1 MFSRMS
7 EGKLKTAVLGLN
19 EAGQLLLEAVRGVD
33 YFQIEAVA
41 DKDTNLAE
49 RIAGEYQCTAFDDY
63 RQLIT
68 TMDSRLRGNDLR
80 CLLVAAGIHSC
91 DEYVRMAM
99 KKKFNILKLAP
110 AARDFEEAV
119 EFVRLSEDEDIRF
132 AIANPRRFARSFLA
146 LRDFLQQ
153 GRIEQIFLMT
163 TFCSVGEQPYPGW
176 QTDPKLAGGGVLLH
190 NCYWMIDQ
198 MMLNFGIPQQVY
210 SLSTNQARDKQQRF
224 YLTEDTAVV
233 TMKFADTL
241 IGNLIASRRAG
252 IGPKEE
258 FMKLYGKDKILIV
271 DGRHLTVSDGLAE
284 TKEELEYND
293 DELFCMREQLKNFAL
308 SILSPDKN
316 KLCSSGRENLQDM
329 AIIESAYLSARTGF
343 PEEPAKVLQMAP
355 GRTGEPTGV

>member
-1 MFSRMS
+1 MS
-7 EGKLKTAVLGLN
+7 EDKLKTAVLGLN
-19 EAGQLLLEAVRGVD
+19 EAGQLLLEALSRVD
-33 YFQIEAVA
+33 YFEIQAVA
-41 DKDTNLAE
+41 DRDTNLAE
-49 RIAGEYQCTAFDDY
+49 KIAGECQCAAFDDY
-63 RQLIT
+63 RQLIIQNQL
-68 TMDSRLRGNDLR
+68 D

-110 AARDFEEAV
+110 AARDFEEAA
-119 EFVRLSEDEDIRF
+119 EFVRLSEEEGIRF

-146 LRDFLQQ
+146 LREFLQQ
-153 GRIEQIFLMT
+153 GRIEQIFLLT
-163 TFCSVGEQPYPGW
+163 AFCSVGEQTYPGW

-190 NCYWMIDQ
+190 NYYWMIDQ
-198 MMLNFGIPQQVY
+198 VILNFGIPRQVY
-210 SLSTNQARDKQQRF
+210 SLTTNQAQDKQQRL

-233 TMKFADTL
+233 TMKFSDTL

-258 FMKLYGKDKILIV
+258 FLKLYGKDKILTV
-271 DGRHLTVSDGLAE
+271 NDRRLTVGDGLGQ
-284 TKEELEYND
+284 TNEELEYD
-293 DELFCMREQLKNFAL
+293 DDALFCMTEQLKNFAL

-329 AIIESAYLSARTGF
+329 AVIESAYLSARTGF
-343 PEEPAKVLQMAP
+343 PEEPGRILQMAQ

>member
-1 MFSRMS
+1 MS

-19 EAGQLLLEAVRGVD
+19 EAGQLLLEALSRVD
-33 YFQIEAVA
+33 YFEIQAVA
-41 DKDTNLAE
+41 DRDTNLAE
-49 RIAGEYQCTAFDDY
+49 KIAGECKCAAFDDY
-63 RQLIT
+63 RQLIIQNQL
-68 TMDSRLRGNDLR
+68 D

-91 DEYVRMAM
+91 DEYVRTAM

-110 AARDFEEAV
+110 AARDFEEAA
-119 EFVRLSEDEDIRF
+119 EFVRLSEEEGIRF

-146 LRDFLQQ
+146 LREFMQQ
-153 GRIEQIFLMT
+153 GRIEQIFLLT
-163 TFCSVGEQPYPGW
+163 AFCSVGEQTYPGW
-176 QTDPKLAGGGVLLH
+176 QTDPKLSGGGVLLH

-198 MMLNFGIPQQVY
+198 VMLNFGIPRQVY
-210 SLSTNQARDKQQRF
+210 SLTTNQAQDKQQRL

-233 TMKFADTL
+233 TMKFSDTL

-258 FMKLYGKDKILIV
+258 FLKLYGKDKILTV
-271 DGRHLTVSDGLAE
+271 NDRRLTVGDGLGQ
-284 TKEELEYND
+284 TNEELEYD
-293 DELFCMREQLKNFAL
+293 DDALFCMSEQLKNFAL

-329 AIIESAYLSARTGF
+329 AVIESAYLSARTGF
-343 PEEPAKVLQMAP
+343 PEEPGRILQMAQ